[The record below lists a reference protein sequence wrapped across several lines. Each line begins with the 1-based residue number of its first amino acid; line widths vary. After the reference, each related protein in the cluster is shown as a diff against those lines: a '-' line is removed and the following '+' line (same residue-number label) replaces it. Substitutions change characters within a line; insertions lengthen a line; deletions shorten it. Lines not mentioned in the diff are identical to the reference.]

1 MFDKQVKK
9 YRLEKNIRVE
19 TLHKI
24 KIEMIAFVVTW
35 ISLIVV
41 SSIINE
47 FYPVERWPGWLL
59 NTFFI
64 SFPIL
69 LLIFR
74 RDLHRR
80 FPFKEE
86 KQE

>member
-1 MFDKQVKK
+1 MTSRSKSIDW
-9 YRLEKNIRVE
+9 RKNIRVE

-24 KIEMIAFVVTW
+24 KIEMIAFAVTW

-41 SSIINE
+41 SGTVNA
-47 FYPVERWPGWLL
+47 FYPIEEWSGWLL
-59 NTFFI
+59 DTFFI

-69 LLIFR
+69 LFIFR